1 MAKYVN
7 IEELYTFIDN
17 QGHVTIDDLN
27 GVEDFVDLPSNFR
40 EVAQYCGR
48 EVWQLYKN
56 KTEPNAMKKVQLVEA
71 GFDPHGYFRYVVRGS
86 KNEDQT
92 WYIPYA
98 YKGQKI
104 CLTEEEAKLT
114 LAEWELE
121 KLANRTRSC
130 DKLRCVGNCH
140 GKCCVEKCDG
150 SVSALEPGTNDNLE
164 DAAKLY
170 AGVKQYLAEMLG
182 R

>member
-1 MAKYVN
+1 MEFA
-7 IEELYTFIDN
+7 
-17 QGHVTIDDLN
+17 
-27 GVEDFVDLPSNFR
+27 NFR
-40 EVAQYCGR
+40 KAAQYCGR
-48 EVWQLYKN
+48 EVWLLFKHDT
-56 KTEPNAMKKVQLVEA
+56 KPHSMEKVQLAEA
-71 GFDPHGYFRYVVRGS
+71 GFGPHGQFRYVVRGQH
-86 KNEDQT
+86 EDQN

-114 LAEWELE
+114 LAAWEQE

-150 SVSALEPGTNDNLE
+150 PVSALEPGTNDDLE